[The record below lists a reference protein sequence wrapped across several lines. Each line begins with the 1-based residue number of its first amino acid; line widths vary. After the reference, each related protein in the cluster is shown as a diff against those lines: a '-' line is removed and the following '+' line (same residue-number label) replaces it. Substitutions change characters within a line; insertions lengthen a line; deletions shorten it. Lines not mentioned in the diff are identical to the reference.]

1 MGCKVGTINAYYQ
14 TRMNGVKKN
23 TESPE
28 LKIDSRLGCWFWF
41 LVRIAGLA
49 SVVRDK
55 YSALWLRTE
64 RPNVLLAPG
73 SIWPSELSSAINS
86 HHTGD
91 GRTKVLFEDGAFSE
105 LPLLLSPPSRPTTQK
120 CRRRRVNT
128 SIHWPR
134 WVRGNQAGFSR
145 RIRAG
150 AARRQSKQKTR
161 KTNHEHDND

>member
-1 MGCKVGTINAYYQ
+1 MGCKVGTINASSHA
-14 TRMNGVKKN
+14 RMNAVKEN

-41 LVRIAGLA
+41 LVRIASLA

-64 RPNVLLAPG
+64 RPNVLLTPG
-73 SIWPSELSSAINS
+73 DIWPSELCSATNS
-86 HHTGD
+86 HHTGN
-91 GRTKVLFEDGAFSE
+91 GRTKVLFEDRAFSE
-105 LPLLLSPPSRPTTQK
+105 LPLLQSPPSRPTTQK

-150 AARRQSKQKTR
+150 AARRQSKTKN
-161 KTNHEHDND
+161 KENKS